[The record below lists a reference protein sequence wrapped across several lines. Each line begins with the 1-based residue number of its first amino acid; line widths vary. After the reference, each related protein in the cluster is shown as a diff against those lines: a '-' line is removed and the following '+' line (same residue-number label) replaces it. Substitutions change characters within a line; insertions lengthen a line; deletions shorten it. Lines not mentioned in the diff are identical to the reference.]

1 MKLDSHTAND
11 INHGAAVIDHGTAVR
26 LNVFLVSSG
35 IAAPAII
42 GSIVLMQWEF
52 NLADPGMWMMGIL
65 GFTALNLLVT
75 LLLEPYTSRIG
86 PFTMPAILATI
97 ALVLLYLITEALN
110 RFAEKIGYEWL
121 LPFVLAGLC
130 ICYTGIFRER
140 SVVLRLYMALNG
152 LMLTLLWCMG
162 VADKV
167 SLPF

>member
-1 MKLDSHTAND
+1 MALEFHTAEHITD
-11 INHGAAVIDHGTAVR
+11 EDKHRGLERMGA
-26 LNVFLVSSG
+26 FLVSSAV
-35 IAAPAII
+35 AAPAII
-42 GSIVLMQWEF
+42 GSVVLMQWEF
-52 NLADPGMWMMGIL
+52 NLSNSGMWMMGIL
-65 GFTALNLLVT
+65 GFTAGNLLMT
-75 LLLEPYTSRIG
+75 LLLEPYSSRIG

-130 ICYTGIFRER
+130 ICYTGIFREQ
-140 SVVLRLYMALNG
+140 SFVLRLYMALNG

-167 SLPF
+167 ALPF